1 MTRNNLRLG
10 TDSNVLEILVD
21 SIEIKSQAN
30 SREHGICIKFDMY
43 NLDNVL
49 CQMLDDYSE
58 DELIQKIKA
67 LR

>member
-1 MTRNNLRLG
+1 MKRNNLILG
-10 TDSNVLEILVD
+10 TDANMLEILVD
-21 SIEIKSQAN
+21 SVEIKSQAN
-30 SREHGICIKFDMY
+30 SREHGVCIKLDTY

-58 DELIQKIKA
+58 DELIKRIKA